1 MGVSPRNESD
11 LFPGVR
17 PIALPD
23 RPLLVVSAEL
33 ARLRSSALNRSLEV
47 IYFKRLCAWL
57 VFLPQL
63 STDRCFLTSTGEEPG
78 VLKPRSMEIFPRLCT
93 SASLDADE
101 PLEDGLEAFLPLR
114 KLRKPPPVGDLG
126 AVNEEKPLG
135 GLAVFTTGGAAASS
149 SRSGF

>member
-11 LFPGVR
+11 LFPAVR

-23 RPLLVVSAEL
+23 RPLLVSAEL

-47 IYFKRLCAWL
+47 IYFKRLCVWL

-78 VLKPRSMEIFPRLCT
+78 VKPRSMEMFPRLCT
-93 SASLDADE
+93 SASLEADE
-101 PLEDGLEAFLPLR
+101 PLDDGREALPLR

-126 AVNEEKPLG
+126 AVNEE
-135 GLAVFTTGGAAASS
+135 
-149 SRSGF
+149 